1 MIRRHRLG
9 SWRCASGNGVDVYFV
24 RRRDGLGL
32 IALEW
37 DAPLPLSKADQVE
50 YEQTILP
57 AVVQRVQ
64 EYLELVG
71 PALVFA

>member
-1 MIRRHRLG
+1 MRLG
-9 SWRCASGNGVDVYFV
+9 SWRTRSGDDVDVYFV
-24 RRRDGLGL
+24 RDRHGLGL

-37 DAPLPLSKADQVE
+37 DAPPPMSRADQVE

-57 AVVQRVQ
+57 AVAQRVK

-71 PALVFA
+71 PALVVLA